1 MVDINIGN
9 GQGITQAIR
18 DKIGAQN
25 IKNKDLE
32 TWQAVVSLVDSA
44 KSNKNDSI
52 FKKQGTNGASFTTDK
67 NKIADK
73 SSYQTNYVVSEGKV
87 SIDKSVW
94 DKIEALLTGS
104 KKQNVGLKGEV
115 NFNESLNELNKK
127 EDKNEEFKEIDENKA
142 KAENKEKAKADFEKS
157 LHANPMQNSVNM
169 NTNIKN
175 IQLATGKQI
184 TRSVNGKP
192 QTIEIVEVNGQKVR
206 FAVNNDGTRGE
217 PLVTVT
223 TTGKNTY
230 QTQSDFDKTVR
241 STLGLKEGQNLPDNL
256 RPFYV
261 EIGGSPQLMFKSD
274 NGTLTPKQAADYCK
288 QHVAQ
293 GTGEYEGKSIKD
305 ITSGFAK
312 KIDYSKL
319 PSSVLNSQPNGA
331 QLNFGGKMY
340 TVQSDNGAKV
350 FVDDNG
356 DKFKAENGKLV
367 PIKTETTEP
376 TQTHIKSGNLNFDS
390 LGSNISEP
398 WTKRGPLDE

>member
-18 DKIGAQN
+18 DKIGAAN

-87 SIDKSVW
+87 SIDDSIW
-94 DKIEALLTGS
+94 DKIKGLLTGDQN
-104 KKQNVGLKGEV
+104 KNVGLKGEV

-127 EDKNEEFKEIDENKA
+127 EDKEAEFKEIDEN
-142 KAENKEKAKADFEKS
+142 KAKADFEKS

-192 QTIEIVEVNGQKVR
+192 QTIEIVEVDGQKVR
-206 FAVNNDGTRGE
+206 FAVNEGGTRGE
-217 PLVTVT
+217 PLVTVST
-223 TTGKNTY
+223 AGKNKY
-230 QTQSDFDKTVR
+230 VTQSQFNNTVKNVLQLGENDEIPKDLKPEYISIGGEPSLVFKGADGHVMTSSQLKEFMTKYKQGLAAKTEQGSGEYPGKKGIEGVVSKMSPDILLNATLKKVGTELNYDGKTYTVR
-241 STLGLKEGQNLPDNL
+241 E
-256 RPFYV
+256 V
-261 EIGGSPQLMFKSD
+261 
-274 NGTLTPKQAADYCK
+274 NG
-288 QHVAQ
+288 
-293 GTGEYEGKSIKD
+293 E
-305 ITSGFAK
+305 
-312 KIDYSKL
+312 
-319 PSSVLNSQPNGA
+319 N
-331 QLNFGGKMY
+331 
-340 TVQSDNGAKV
+340 V
-350 FVDDNG
+350 FVDDKG

-367 PIKTETTEP
+367 PIKTGTTEP
-376 TQTHIKSGNLNFDS
+376 TQTNIKSGRFS
-390 LGSNISEP
+390 FGGSNSYDLRNATWIRNNEEL
-398 WTKRGPLDE
+398 GDL